1 MRRLRSWWVR
11 GRGWWLLAAAATAT
25 AVLAALGRAYPGT
38 VAAAAVAAGGV
49 AAAVLSERGKAH
61 LTAKSTPKQPVYVS
75 RVDRITDPIRLGVHP
90 AAALARDDGS
100 VDRVPP
106 FVPRDRSAELAE
118 ALGRG
123 GFVLIVGDSTAGKTR
138 LAYETLRSCLPRHTC
153 VVPEGPDALSAA
165 VAAAKQH
172 RPSVL
177 WLDDLERYLLAGGLV
192 RTDLDALTAG
202 RVVVLATLRAH
213 ERARFSRRHDV
224 EREADDRQQA
234 RAGRDALDAV
244 TREIRLERR
253 WSERELATARAFRDD
268 TRIAAALAGTVRHGV
283 AEHLAAGPELVRE
296 LQDAWAPGSGRARG
310 AALVTA
316 AVDVRRARYHRPL
329 PVPLLRELH
338 DTYLD
343 DRGGAALRPEA
354 WEEALAWATQPLHAT
369 SSLLEPDA
377 RGDLLAFDYLLDHAS
392 RNPAQPPVPDV
403 VWDAVLAHAGP
414 DDLVPIAWE
423 ASFAG
428 RLDQVERALDR
439 AMAAGEPVAAA
450 AIATCLGDAG
460 RETTAAGRLTEIIA
474 DATASGDVAGD
485 DLRAMRH
492 DLAWMV
498 GEGVAGRGDARRALR
513 LAEDVARDTA
523 VALGDL
529 HPSTLHAELTVA
541 RQLGS
546 LGAEAE
552 ALALAE
558 RVAADATR
566 THGADHEL
574 TLNAR
579 FEVAVWTVRTAGPAA
594 GAQRFAALIDQLVTL
609 PKGSPALL
617 ADSRWNL
624 GGALLDSG
632 EVTRAVEVLAT
643 AVAEAGRAFGPH
655 HRRTFDTRMS
665 HVEAV
670 AAAGDV
676 PAARAMAAELAAECV
691 RRLGEDNATTRDA
704 VALAKRWP

>member
-11 GRGWWLLAAAATAT
+11 GRGWWLLAAAATVT
-25 AVLAALGRAYPGT
+25 AVLAALGKAYPGT

-61 LTAKSTPKQPVYVS
+61 LTAKSAPKQPVYVS

-106 FVPRDRSAELAE
+106 FVRRDRSAELAE

-165 VAAAKQH
+165 VTAAKQH

-192 RTDLDALTAG
+192 RTDLDALTTG
-202 RVVVLATLRAH
+202 KVVVLATLRAH
-213 ERARFSRRHDV
+213 ERARFSRRHDL
-224 EREADDRQQA
+224 EREPDDRQRA

-244 TREIRLERR
+244 TREIRLELR
-253 WSERELATARAFRDD
+253 WSDRELATARAFRDD
-268 TRIAAALAGTVRHGV
+268 TRIAAALAGSVRHGV

-296 LQDAWAPGSGRARG
+296 LKDAWAPGAGRARG

-338 DTYLD
+338 ESYLA
-343 DRGGAALRPEA
+343 DRGGAALRPEDWA
-354 WEEALAWATQPLHAT
+354 EALAWATQPLHAT
-369 SSLLEPDA
+369 SSLLEPDE
-377 RGDLLAFDYLLDHAS
+377 RGDLLAFDYLVDHAS
-392 RNPAQPPVPDV
+392 RNPRAEPIPDV
-403 VWDAVLAHAGP
+403 AWDAVLVNAVPGE
-414 DDLVPIAWE
+414 LVPIAWE

-439 AMAAGEPVAAA
+439 AAGAGEHVAAA

-460 RETTAAGRLTEIIA
+460 RETTAAARLAEIIA
-474 DATASGDVAGD
+474 DATASGHVAGD

-498 GEGVAGRGDARRALR
+498 GAGVAARGDPQRALR
-513 LAEDVARDTA
+513 LAEDVARETA
-523 VALGDL
+523 AALGDL
-529 HPSTLHAELTVA
+529 HPSTLAAHLTIA
-541 RQLGS
+541 RQLGE
-546 LGAEAE
+546 LDEQAE
-552 ALALAE
+552 ALVLAE

-566 THGADHEL
+566 THGPGHEI
-574 TLNAR
+574 TLSAR
-579 FEVAVWTVRTAGPAA
+579 FEVAAWTRETAGPDA

-609 PKGSPALL
+609 PSGSPALL
-617 ADSRWNL
+617 ADSRWNF
-624 GGALLDSG
+624 GGALLEGGD
-632 EVTRAVEVLAT
+632 VTRAVDVLAA

-655 HRRTFDTRMS
+655 HRRTSDIRAS
-665 HVEAV
+665 HIEAV

-676 PAARAMAAELAAECV
+676 PAARAMAAELAAECL
-691 RRLGEDNATTRDA
+691 RRLGEDNPTTRNA